1 MASHRSKT
9 PDQTDYRQQL
19 GAHFEECSISVGD
32 RLRAFPRYVPRQEQA
47 RYLFRWELFK
57 RVHDIHGS
65 IVELGVHLGAG
76 IFSFAAFAEISE
88 PYNYQRRIIGF
99 DTFEGF
105 PSISDKD
112 QTTDTVPAT
121 RKVGGFYVDDDHY
134 DQLQKSVALF
144 DDNRL
149 LNHVPR
155 IELVKGDALATIPSY
170 LEKNPHLLI
179 SLLYLDFDLYE
190 PTLKALQLLFDRVV
204 AGGIVALDEVNDP
217 RWPGETEA
225 FLEFFGGKT
234 GRLERLPY
242 EPNASF
248 FVKQSA

>member
-1 MASHRSKT
+1 MTSDRPKPH
-9 PDQTDYRQQL
+9 DQMDHRQQL
-19 GAHFEECSISVGD
+19 GAHFEESSLSVGD
-32 RLRAFPRYVPRQEQA
+32 RLRAFPRYVQRQEQA

-57 RVHDIHGS
+57 RVHDVHGS

-88 PYNYQRRIIGF
+88 PYNFQRRVIGF

-112 QTTDTVPAT
+112 QTTATAPAT
-121 RKVGGFYVDDDHY
+121 RKAGGFYVNDDHF
-134 DQLQKSVALF
+134 DQLQQSVELF

-155 IELVKGDALATIPSY
+155 IELVKGDALETIPSY
-170 LEKNPHLLI
+170 LEKNPHLVI

-190 PTLKALQLLFDRVV
+190 PTLKALQLLYDRVV
-204 AGGIVALDEVNDP
+204 VGGVIALDEVNDP
-217 RWPGETEA
+217 RWPGETAA

-234 GRLERLPY
+234 GRLERMPF

-248 FVKQSA
+248 FIKQSA